1 MMRNESITALRPQ
14 IHTIKTMNDMSDIE
28 IFQNEVIRPILKYQN
43 DLIVQYSISKAL
55 NRNSKF
61 GSLIT
66 IEKERFLEKVIL
78 KDNKIKQELTG
89 MVIGLFTT
97 EELNIYLSKE
107 SEYKRRINSM
117 VKERIFSTL

>member
-43 DLIVQYSISKAL
+43 DLIVLYSISKAL

>member
-1 MMRNESITALRPQ
+1 MRNESITALRPQ

>member
-1 MMRNESITALRPQ
+1 MRNESITALRPQ

-43 DLIVQYSISKAL
+43 DLIVQYCISKAL

-78 KDNKIKQELTG
+78 KDNKIKQEFTG

>member
-1 MMRNESITALRPQ
+1 MRNESITALRPQ

-43 DLIVQYSISKAL
+43 DLIVLYSISKAL

-78 KDNKIKQELTG
+78 KDNKIKQEFTG

>member
-107 SEYKRRINSM
+107 SEYKRRSNSM